1 VDSCCRRLAAT
12 LESAVTRTQMRVACA
27 EGMDQPANRGTPG
40 VWNRY
45 PSAPSLAV
53 EVISKLIWPYF
64 PMRETARAM
73 YHRAIARESSS
84 IVRDT
89 RSRGPFSKR
98 CIETLTSSIFRSSH
112 HLLSNVINISRTR
125 ILAE

>member
-1 VDSCCRRLAAT
+1 
-12 LESAVTRTQMRVACA
+12 MRVACA

-64 PMRETARAM
+64 PMRGTAQTM
-73 YHRAIARESSS
+73 YHRDIARESSS

-89 RSRGPFSKR
+89 R
-98 CIETLTSSIFRSSH
+98 
-112 HLLSNVINISRTR
+112 
-125 ILAE
+125 